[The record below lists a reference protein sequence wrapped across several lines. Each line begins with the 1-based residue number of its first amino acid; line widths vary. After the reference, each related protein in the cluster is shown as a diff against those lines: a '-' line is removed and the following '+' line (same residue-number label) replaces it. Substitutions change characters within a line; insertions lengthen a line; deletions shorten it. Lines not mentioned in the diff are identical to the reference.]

1 VNDGAAMVQHLLPSG
16 REVDLLSKLFEQG
29 NARMLFEMLDL
40 RGDRWWRQI
49 QLVRRPGKTQA
60 ACDGFESL
68 ELTQSGILHSDL
80 QKVESF
86 TGQPAIRTHICKRRK
101 QRHASTVRIVDAA
114 GYASANPVALK
125 RL

>member
-1 VNDGAAMVQHLLPSG
+1 MVEHLLPSG
-16 REVDLLSKLFEQG
+16 CEVDLLSELFEQG
-29 NARMLFEMLDL
+29 NARMLLEMLDL
-40 RGDRWWRQI
+40 RRDRWWRQI

-60 ACDGFESL
+60 ACDGFEGL

-86 TGQPAIRTHICKRRK
+86 TGQPAIRTHVCKRRK
-101 QRHASTVRIVDAA
+101 QRHASTVRIGDAA
-114 GYASANPVALK
+114 DRASANQVAMK

>member
-1 VNDGAAMVQHLLPSG
+1 
-16 REVDLLSKLFEQG
+16 
-29 NARMLFEMLDL
+29 MLDL
-40 RGDRWWRQI
+40 RRDRWWRQI

-60 ACDGFESL
+60 ACDGFEGL

-86 TGQPAIRTHICKRRK
+86 TGQPAIRTNVCKQRK
-101 QRHASTVRIVDAA
+101 QRHARTVKIVGAA
-114 GYASANPVALK
+114 GRVSANRHALK